1 MTVWQDDRW
10 QDDQL
15 TGWPDD
21 QMTGWLDDR
30 MTGWQ
35 DDRITRWPD
44 DRKTGSFADDWPYG
58 IFHFLL
64 GFVTPWKTVGV
75 LCILFTLFCWVVGS
89 IICIY
94 YYHKLWGILA
104 AARPRHPDQLWNSS
118 LTTLT
123 QPFGTNIKCNSVY
136 PPNTISYILPT
147 TGKIH
152 NDSFVSL
159 IKLIFSSFAII
170 RCI

>member
-1 MTVWQDDRW
+1 
-10 QDDQL
+10 
-15 TGWPDD
+15 
-21 QMTGWLDDR
+21 MTGWLDDR
-30 MTGWQ
+30 MIGLRDDQITGLPDNSRWL
-35 DDRITRWPD
+35 DDQMTRWPD
-44 DRKTGSFADDWPYG
+44 DRKTGSFADNWPYG

-136 PPNTISYILPT
+136 PLNTISYILLTP
-147 TGKIH
+147 GKIR
-152 NDSFVSL
+152 NDSFVSLSL